1 MSVLSSLSSRF
12 GDAFASLGLDRAH
25 GEVVVSNRPDLAQ
38 FQCNGA
44 LPAAKA
50 AGRNPR
56 ELAQQVL
63 DALDGT
69 DDLADASIAGPGFIN
84 LTLTDEALA
93 GHLAR
98 IAADPRNDVP
108 ALDGEDIVIDFGG
121 YNVAKAT
128 HVGHMRPTI
137 IGDSLQRIARFLGH
151 RVTSDIHLGDWGL
164 QMGMLIVGVRE
175 RHPDLPYFDAEAT
188 GQYPAE
194 PPVTL
199 GDLQVI
205 YPDVSARS
213 KDDPALA
220 EAARLATLELQQGR
234 PGYRALWQH
243 FVDVTLDSQRRDV
256 ADLDVEFDLWYGE
269 STVADRVDPLV
280 ASLLESGVARRSEGA
295 IVVDVAEPGDKME
308 VPPLLLAKSDGAALY
323 TTTDLATLQ
332 MRIEDFGAREVFY
345 VVDARQSL
353 HFEQLF
359 RAARRAGIAP
369 PDVVLEHVDHGTING
384 PDGTPLKT
392 RDGGVPPLHGLIADA
407 KAAARAKV
415 AEARIAVDLPD
426 DEREAVALAVAAA
439 ALKFGDLANHRTS
452 NYIFDLDRFLS
463 FEGKTGPY
471 LQYAAVRI
479 ASILRRADDA
489 GLAGGAP
496 VPAATDAERALAL
509 RLATIPE
516 AVLRAWELRAPNHVA
531 EAAYEVAVAFNRFY
545 EESHILREEDP
556 ARQASW
562 LTLVAATLSILT
574 RLLSLLGIS
583 VPERM

>member
-1 MSVLSSLSSRF
+1 MSLLASLSDRF
-12 GDAFASLGLDRAH
+12 GDAFASLGLDRSH

-44 LPAAKA
+44 LPAAKV

-63 DALDGT
+63 DALGGT
-69 DDLADASIAGPGFIN
+69 DDFADVSIAGPGFIN

-93 GHLAR
+93 GHLGR
-98 IAADPRNDVP
+98 IADDPRHDVP
-108 ALDGEDIVIDFGG
+108 RLDGEDVVIDFGG

-164 QMGMLIVGVRE
+164 QMGMLIVGVGE
-175 RHPDLPYFDAEAT
+175 RDPGLPYFDPDSS
-188 GQYPAE
+188 GPYPTE
-194 PPVTL
+194 SPVTL
-199 GDLQVI
+199 ADLQVI
-205 YPDVSARS
+205 YPEVSARS
-213 KDDPALA
+213 KDDPDLA

-234 PGYRALWQH
+234 PGYRALWRH
-243 FVDVTLDSQRRDV
+243 FVDVTLASQRQDV

-269 STVADRVDPLV
+269 STVADRVEPLIE
-280 ASLLESGVARRSEGA
+280 SLLASGVARHSEGA
-295 IVVDVAEPGDKME
+295 VVVDVAEPGDKME
-308 VPPLLLAKSDGAALY
+308 IPPLLLAKSDGAALY

-415 AEARIAVDLPD
+415 TEARIAVDLPEAD
-426 DEREAVALAVAAA
+426 REAVALAVAAA

-452 NYIFDLDRFLS
+452 NYVFDLDRFTS

-471 LQYAAVRI
+471 LQYAAVRM
-479 ASILRRADDA
+479 ASILRRAEEA
-489 GLAGGAP
+489 GLAPGDP
-496 VPAATDAERALAL
+496 IPAATDAERALVL
-509 RLATIPE
+509 RLATVPE
-516 AVLRAWELRAPNHVA
+516 TILRAWDLRAPNHVA
-531 EAAYEVAVAFNRFY
+531 EAAYEVAGAFNRFY
-545 EESHILREEDP
+545 EESHILGEPDP

-562 LTLVAATLSILT
+562 LTLAAATLSVLT
-574 RLLSLLGIS
+574 RLLDLLGIT
-583 VPERM
+583 VPDRM